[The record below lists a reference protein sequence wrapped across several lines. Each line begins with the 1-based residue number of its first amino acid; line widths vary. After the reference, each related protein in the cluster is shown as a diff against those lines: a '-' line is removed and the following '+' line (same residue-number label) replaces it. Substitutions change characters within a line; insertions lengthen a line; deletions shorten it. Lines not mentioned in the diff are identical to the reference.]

1 MYGKRQDS
9 EEIFS
14 YEEKLVCDLSSLL
27 PSLQTCT
34 FMIFV
39 LNLRVSTPYL
49 TTNTLML
56 VEGTLF

>member
-1 MYGKRQDS
+1 MYGKRQNS
-9 EEIFS
+9 EEIFP

-27 PSLQTCT
+27 PSLQTLT

-39 LNLRVSTPYL
+39 LNLRVSIPYL
-49 TTNTLML
+49 TANTLIL